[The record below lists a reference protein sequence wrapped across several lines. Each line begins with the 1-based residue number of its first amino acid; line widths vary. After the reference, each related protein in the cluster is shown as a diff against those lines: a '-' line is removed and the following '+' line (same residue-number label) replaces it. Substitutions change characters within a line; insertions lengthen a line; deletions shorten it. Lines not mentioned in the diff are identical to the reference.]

1 MVIAIIGASGFIGN
15 RIFHSLSIKNT
26 FNLIGTFYKHK
37 TSSEFIHLDVTSI
50 EQIKQFLIRYRP
62 SLIFW
67 LAGSKNLN
75 ECENDIKYAYRI
87 NTQPIID
94 FYQIKKR
101 INLDSRLVF
110 FSTDYVFDGVKG
122 NYKDN
127 DVGNPK
133 TNYGIAN
140 KLAED
145 AIRHG
150 SNNDLII
157 RTSAAMGRGG
167 QFFDWLTKS
176 LVDDKE
182 VKMFND
188 IFFSPTPIQLLSE
201 ATEYL
206 INHRRS
212 GIIHICGGLRL
223 SRFEFAKILLGIN
236 KTFSATIV
244 PISASNASNPF
255 QNDLS
260 LIKSNICEK
269 FQTKDFENYIREELL
284 S

>member
-67 LAGSKNLN
+67 LAGSKDLN

-133 TNYGIAN
+133 TNYGITN
-140 KLAED
+140 KLAEEK
-145 AIRHG
+145 ILHV
-150 SNNDLII
+150 SPYDLIL

-167 QFFDWLTKS
+167 QFFDWLTEFLVKS
-176 LVDDKE
+176 KK
-182 VKMFND
+182 VKMFKD
-188 IFFSPTPIQLLSE
+188 IYFSPTPIQLLSE

-206 INHRRS
+206 AKNRVS
-212 GIIHICGGLRL
+212 GIVHICGGPRL
-223 SRFEFAKILLGIN
+223 SRFEFAENLLRIN
-236 KTFSATIV
+236 NKFSATIV
-244 PISASNASNPF
+244 PITASCESSHF
-255 QNDLS
+255 QHDLS
-260 LIKSNICEK
+260 LIQSSICK
-269 FQTKDFENYIREELL
+269 NFQTKDFGNYILEEL
-284 S
+284 SK